1 MPTIQEIRQ
10 KYPQYSDL
18 SDDQVASGFHKKF
31 YSDMPIADFKSKLG
45 MTEAPKQGETVTGT
59 ILPFS
64 KDTGTGEVSLAVPSL
79 VQGLYDSAVSAITA
93 PGRAASGELPVS
105 GPDGSTS
112 PQAIAEG
119 LNFAGWAS
127 PVGAASRNAVVQAPV
142 QRTLTDGQE
151 TALAANRLGV
161 DLPRAV
167 ASDSTAV
174 QQLGKISTNVPIGG
188 TPLRKSSRVA
198 IDQLGE
204 AAQRVQ
210 QGFGAGDVAAAGGLT
225 RQGIRDFSE
234 NTLDDLVSKKYDAV
248 DSLVDPK
255 VTSPLTATSTRV
267 NSILDARQKAALP
280 SEGSA
285 ASIVR
290 DAISRPEGLTYEG
303 VKRLRTEVGQMLKNP
318 QMAPAG
324 TSQDELRALYGS
336 LSDDLRSTVQKAGG
350 DKASVAFDE
359 ANSFA
364 AKTIQEQKSLD
375 KIIAPKSDE
384 GLFGSIQA
392 MAGSTNRADIQNL
405 ARVKRSVS
413 PETWNEISSSVISR
427 IGRDPDGNFSPD
439 RFLTG
444 YGKLS
449 PNGKSLL
456 FGGSKELQS
465 SLDDIATVSRR
476 FKELNQ
482 YANPSGTG
490 QTIIGG
496 SYLPGL
502 YLEPVSVV
510 SSIAGTRVLSS
521 ALAKPTSAKKLAE
534 WAKAYEQV
542 ATNPTTTNQK
552 MLGVRAKV
560 LAVSIANDTGNTNV
574 IGQLINPLSRVQ
586 KVAAGQENSP
596 SITQN
601 PASSQNNQPR
611 MLLPNEL

>member
-1 MPTIQEIRQ
+1 MPIVRMPDNTEVQF
-10 KYPQYSDL
+10 PD
-18 SDDQVASGFHKKF
+18 
-31 YSDMPIADFKSKLG
+31 DMPQERIKGLISQKFPELS
-45 MTEAPKQGETVTGT
+45 APTPQAGTVTGQ
-59 ILPFS
+59 ILPFQ
-64 KDTGTGEVSLAVPSL
+64 KDLATGETSLAVPGLLKS
-79 VQGLYDSAVSAITA
+79 LYDSASSAVTA
-93 PGRAASGELPVS
+93 PGRAMSGELPVS
-105 GPDGSTS
+105 GPDGNTS

-127 PVGAASRNAVVQAPV
+127 PASVASRNAVVQAPV
-142 QRTLTDGQE
+142 QRTLSEGQE

-161 DLPRAV
+161 DLPRAA

-174 QQLGKISTNVPIGG
+174 QQLGKIATNIPIGG
-188 TPLRKSSRVA
+188 TPLRKGSRVA
-198 IDQLGE
+198 IDQLGD
-204 AAQRVQ
+204 AATRVQ
-210 QGFGAGDVAAAGGLT
+210 QGFGAGDVAAAGGLA

-234 NTLDDLVSKKYDAV
+234 NTLDDLVTKKYNAV

-255 VTSPLTATSTRV
+255 ITAPLTATTTRV
-267 NSILDARQKAALP
+267 AKLLDDRQKAALP

-290 DAISRPEGLTYEG
+290 DAISRPEGLTYDG

-324 TSQDELRALYGS
+324 TSQDELRSLYGS
-336 LSDDLRSTVQKAGG
+336 LSDDLRSTVKKAGG
-350 DKASVAFDE
+350 DKASAAFDE
-359 ANSFA
+359 ANTFA
-364 AKTIQEQKSLD
+364 AKTIQEQKALD
-375 KIIAPKSDE
+375 KIVAPKSDE
-384 GLFGSIQA
+384 GLFGSIQS

-449 PNGKSLL
+449 TNGKNLL
-456 FGGSKELQS
+456 FGGQQELKS

-482 YANPSGTG
+482 FANPSGTG

-502 YLEPVSVV
+502 YLEPVSVI
-510 SSIAGTRVLSS
+510 SSIAGTRVLSN
-521 ALAKPTSAKKLAE
+521 ALSKPTSAKKLAE
-534 WAKAYEQV
+534 WAKAYEQAAV
-542 ATNPTTTNQK
+542 NPTVKTQN

-560 LAVSIANDTGNTNV
+560 LSLSLANDAGNSSIVN
-574 IGQLINPLSRVQ
+574 QLINPLSRVQ
-586 KVAAGQENSP
+586 KAAAGQENSP
-596 SITQN
+596 SITQQ
-601 PASSQNNQPR
+601 PTGGQNDQPR
-611 MLLPNEL
+611 MLMPNEL

>member
-1 MPTIQEIRQ
+1 MATLEQLSTALINADKAGDTHAATSIAQEI
-10 KYPQYSDL
+10 
-18 SDDQVASGFHKKF
+18 KK
-31 YSDMPIADFKSKLG
+31 MRA
-45 MTEAPKQGETVTGT
+45 APAQAPTQTGTVTGQ
-59 ILPFS
+59 ILPFQ
-64 KDTGTGEVSLAVPSL
+64 KDLSTGETSLAVPGLLRS
-79 VQGLYDSAVSAITA
+79 LYDSASSAITA
-93 PGRAASGELPVS
+93 PGRAMSGELPVIGS
-105 GPDGSTS
+105 DGNTS

-127 PVGAASRNAVVQAPV
+127 PASVASRNGFVQAPA
-142 QRTLTDGQE
+142 QRMLSEGQE

-161 DLPRAV
+161 DLPRAA
-167 ASDSTAV
+167 ASDSTSV
-174 QQLGKISTNVPIGG
+174 QQLGKIATNIPIGG
-188 TPLRKSSRVA
+188 TPLRKGARVA
-198 IDQLGE
+198 IDQLGN

-210 QGFGAGDVAAAGGLT
+210 QGFGAGDVAAAGSLA

-234 NTLDDLVSKKYDAV
+234 NTLDNLVTKKYNAV

-255 VTSPLTATSTRV
+255 ITAPLTATTTRV
-267 NSILDARQKAALP
+267 AKLLDDRQKAALP

-324 TSQDELRALYGS
+324 TSQDELRSLYGS
-336 LSDDLRSTVQKAGG
+336 LSDDLRATVKKAGG
-350 DKASVAFDE
+350 DKAAAAFDD
-359 ANSFA
+359 ANTFA
-364 AKTIQEQKSLD
+364 AKTIQEQKALD
-375 KIIAPKSDE
+375 KIVAPKSDE

-427 IGRDPDGNFSPD
+427 IGRDTDGNFSPD

-449 PNGKSLL
+449 QNGKNLL
-456 FGGSKELQS
+456 FGGNQELKS

-482 YANPSGTG
+482 FANPSGTG

-502 YLEPVSVV
+502 YLEPVSVI

-521 ALAKPTSAKKLAE
+521 ALSKPTSAKKLAE
-534 WAKAYEQV
+534 WAKAYEQAAV
-542 ATNPTTTNQK
+542 NPTVKTQN
-552 MLGVRAKV
+552 MLGVRARV
-560 LAVSIANDTGNTNV
+560 LSLSLANDAGNTSIVN
-574 IGQLINPLSRVQ
+574 QLINPLSRVQ
-586 KVAAGQENSP
+586 KAAAGQENSP
-596 SITQN
+596 SITQQ
-601 PASSQNNQPR
+601 PAGGQNDQPR
-611 MLLPNEL
+611 MLMPNEL